1 MLTIK
6 CAYCKTKLY
15 KYLKI
20 GTGKVLRCHKNKIT
34 RVYHSPILIG
44 EDVKCPKC
52 KSLFGKDKG
61 KYYDMIQE
69 GFTYTGT
76 KIKK

>member
-20 GTGKVLRCHKNKIT
+20 GKGKVLRCHKDRIKKI
-34 RVYHSPILIG
+34 YNMPIIDG
-44 EDVKCPKC
+44 EDVKCPNCEKTFC
-52 KSLFGKDKG
+52 
-61 KYYDMIQE
+61 
-69 GFTYTGT
+69 
-76 KIKK
+76 

>member
-20 GTGKVLRCHKNKIT
+20 GKGKVLRCHKDRIKKI
-34 RVYHSPILIG
+34 YNMPIIDG
-44 EDVKCPKC
+44 EDVKCPNCEKTFA
-52 KSLFGKDKG
+52 KNTEKFFDMNKD
-61 KYYDMIQE
+61 

-76 KIKK
+76 KRNG

>member
-15 KYLKI
+15 KYHKI
-20 GTGKVLRCHKNKIT
+20 GKGRVLRCHKKRVT
-34 RVYHSPILIG
+34 RVYERPLVDG
-44 EDVKCPKC
+44 KDVHCPKC
-52 KSLFGKDKG
+52 KNIFALDQGN
-61 KYYDMIQE
+61 YYEMIRE

-76 KIKK
+76 KDP